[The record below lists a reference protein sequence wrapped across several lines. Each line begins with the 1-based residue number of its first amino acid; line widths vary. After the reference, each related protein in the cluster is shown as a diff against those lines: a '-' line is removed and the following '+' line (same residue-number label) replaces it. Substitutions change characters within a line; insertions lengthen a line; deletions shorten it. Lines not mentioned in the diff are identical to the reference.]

1 MKSAIAWL
9 AGVLCA
15 MYLMNPTGGTIEL
28 LPDNLSLVGNLD
40 ELAACTI
47 FLSSLR
53 HFGVHVVRFFQGP
66 AGEKG

>member
-15 MYLMNPTGGTIEL
+15 MYLLNPTGGTVEL

-40 ELAACTI
+40 ELAACI
-47 FLSSLR
+47 VFFCSLR
-53 HFGVHVVRFFQGP
+53 HFGVRVLRFFREP
-66 AGEKG
+66 VGEKR